1 MANGLHKLTVQEGTN
16 AQLGQGGAD
25 IVTAAT
31 VNQTT
36 NPGVDWV
43 AITVLA
49 GNVDAG
55 EHHTARITATPV
67 DTDLWDSPSSLVV
80 PVGVTIYGIFRSI
93 ELDSG
98 TVLSYAKGGTN
109 VEVNA
114 S

>member
-80 PVGVTIYGIFRSI
+80 PVGVTIYGRWSVVTA
-93 ELDSG
+93 G
-98 TVLSYAKGGTN
+98 TGGTII
-109 VEVNA
+109 A
-114 S
+114 YRG

>member
-36 NPGVDWV
+36 TPGVDWV

-80 PVGVTIYGIFRSI
+80 PVGVTIYGRWSVVTA
-93 ELDSG
+93 G
-98 TVLSYAKGGTN
+98 TGDTIIAYRG
-109 VEVNA
+109 
-114 S
+114 